1 MSIMRCMFSASLLVR
16 TAVYL
21 AMKQL
26 WCVCVCVCVCRSA
39 FGPVRVTETL
49 TDSDSLSR
57 ADVS

>member
-26 WCVCVCVCVCRSA
+26 WCGVCVCVCRSA